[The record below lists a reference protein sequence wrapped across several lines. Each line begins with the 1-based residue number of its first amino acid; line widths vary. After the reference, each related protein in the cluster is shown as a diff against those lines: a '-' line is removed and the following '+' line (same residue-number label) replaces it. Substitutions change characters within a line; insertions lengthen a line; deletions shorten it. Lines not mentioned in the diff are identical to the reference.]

1 MRELRNTNTIMNEHL
16 YDETWFFSF
25 RNRTI
30 RSLYLERHLIKI
42 EENARF
48 TQAKVILYCKS
59 YFPFAIIPSLF
70 NHRARSSKG
79 FNPSSKMDER
89 YEDK

>member
-25 RNRTI
+25 GNRTI
-30 RSLYLERHLIKI
+30 RSLYLERHFIKI

-48 TQAKVILYCKS
+48 TQGKVILYCKS
-59 YFPFAIIPSLF
+59 YFPFAIISSLF
-70 NHRARSSKG
+70 NHRACSKKG